1 MEEEYTS
8 NELPEVWKTEFTKQ
22 RPIIPVVFQV
32 AAAIAMFVL
41 GCFAEAGIGAPWWC
55 AIMFLIFGLSLLI
68 LVKKHSVPWEK
79 CAFVTIILSIITAV
93 AGTIYYS
100 LEFSLIRSPQSPFPH
115 DISDPERLAR
125 AYRVQSAE
133 LGLAAFELG
142 VSVWI
147 FCLLQQARKT
157 LRQ

>member
-22 RPIIPVVFQV
+22 HPIIPV
-32 AAAIAMFVL
+32 
-41 GCFAEAGIGAPWWC
+41 
-55 AIMFLIFGLSLLI
+55 
-68 LVKKHSVPWEK
+68 EK

-100 LEFSLIRSPQSPFPH
+100 LEFALIRSPQSPFPH
-115 DISDPERLAR
+115 DISDSERLAR
-125 AYRVQSAE
+125 AYRVDSAE

-147 FCLLQQARKT
+147 LCLLQQARKT